1 MLSKSFIL
9 KKIKRVLLHLFFWLL
24 VLLFYTYV
32 FDVDNKIYSNVFYF
46 SLFLL
51 PSVMGTT
58 YFTIYTLIPNYL
70 ITQRYFLFALYG
82 VYTLI
87 ISLFSILFSI
97 FFSHAYLTNFDFDD
111 MNPVSRNVF
120 FTLSCIYLVVIVV
133 SAFKLLK
140 LNFDKAIQNNML
152 ESKMFQTQLKL
163 KENELNYLKM
173 QIHPHFLFN
182 TLNTMYAFAL
192 KKADE
197 TPSMIL
203 QLSNLLDYLLHQTDK
218 PFVNL
223 KDEIDHIKDYISLE
237 KLRFNNRLEV
247 HIREQFL
254 ENEVK
259 IRPMVL
265 LPFVE
270 NSFKHGK
277 IENGI
282 LRIDISIESNQQ
294 NILFIIK
301 NKMQSEDTSDK
312 EMIQNS
318 SNGIGLVNIKKRL
331 EILYKDAYSLK
342 IKTNNDVFEVDLMVV
357 NETYD

>member
-1 MLSKSFIL
+1 
-9 KKIKRVLLHLFFWLL
+9 
-24 VLLFYTYV
+24 
-32 FDVDNKIYSNVFYF
+32 
-46 SLFLL
+46 
-51 PSVMGTT
+51 
-58 YFTIYTLIPNYL
+58 
-70 ITQRYFLFALYG
+70 
-82 VYTLI
+82 
-87 ISLFSILFSI
+87 
-97 FFSHAYLTNFDFDD
+97 
-111 MNPVSRNVF
+111 
-120 FTLSCIYLVVIVV
+120 
-133 SAFKLLK
+133 
-140 LNFDKAIQNNML
+140 ML

-197 TPSMIL
+197 TPTMIL

-218 PFVNL
+218 PFVQL

-247 HIREQFL
+247 HMREQYL
-254 ENEVK
+254 KDEIK

-277 IENGI
+277 IENGV
-282 LRIDISIESNQQ
+282 LRIDILIESNQQ
-294 NILFIIK
+294 NIHFTIK
-301 NKMQSEDTSDK
+301 NKMQSEDTSDNK
-312 EMIQNS
+312 MIETS

-342 IKTNNDVFEVDLMVV
+342 IKTDNDVFEVDLMII
-357 NETYD
+357 NERYD